1 MLNSSPS
8 CELKIHGTHCA
19 SCEVLIERRL
29 RALPGVRRVK
39 VNYADGRAVVESA
52 QPLSLDAVN
61 LAIRADGY
69 RASLWSSAS
78 AQPRGARH
86 YVEVGAIFLVLY
98 ALAHMLGQFKLLPAG
113 LGVST
118 SMGLGTVFLIGLVA
132 AVSSCIAV
140 TGGLLLAVA
149 AKHQERHPQ
158 ATGAQRFRP
167 HLYFNLGRI
176 IGYTAFGA
184 AVGALGSLVALS
196 PQLNGVVMVV
206 ASLLMVLLG
215 LQLLHLFPRVSRL
228 RLVPKWLAHRIHAVS
243 NSDRPAAPFLLG
255 AATFFLPCGFTQA
268 LQFYVLTTGSA
279 ARGALVMLV
288 FSLATLPALLAVGAV
303 SSFARGAVQ
312 RYVLKFSGALVVML
326 GVANIGNGATL
337 AGWSLGP
344 VATQAVSVRADPN
357 VTLENGV
364 QVVRTRVDSRGYTPS
379 HVTLRQGVPVRW
391 EIDGV
396 NTYGCQSVILVPRL
410 GLTTVVA
417 PGPNVVEFTPNV
429 SGEVPFHCS
438 MGMFR
443 GSFTV
448 VASGEP
454 AAAPRVP
461 TPACDPTIANC
472 LPAATSQRI
481 RMEVSRERGFY
492 PPVLYA
498 RAGDP
503 IELTVDDQ
511 VPLGGCMGV
520 MVIPRLRVAKP
531 LALGTNTLRFTAPT
545 AGAYPITCSMGTH
558 LATLVV
564 TED

>member
-1 MLNSSPS
+1 MSNSSSS
-8 CELKIHGTHCA
+8 CEFKIHGTHCA

-29 RALPGVRRVK
+29 RALPGVRRAK
-39 VNYADGRAVVESA
+39 VNYATGQAVVESA

-61 LAIRADGY
+61 GAISADGY
-69 RASLWSSAS
+69 RASLGSTDAS
-78 AQPRGARH
+78 VPGGARH

-98 ALAHMLGQFKLLPAG
+98 ALAHVLGQFTLLPAG
-113 LGVST
+113 LGVSS
-118 SMGLGTVFLIGLVA
+118 SMSLATVFLIGLVA

-176 IGYTAFGA
+176 VGYTGFGA
-184 AVGALGSLVALS
+184 AVGALGSLVSLS
-196 PQLNGVVMVV
+196 PQLNGVLMVA

-228 RLVPKWLAHRIHAVS
+228 RLVPKRLAHRIHAMS
-243 NSDRPAAPFLLG
+243 GSDRPAAPFLLG

-268 LQFYVLTTGSA
+268 LQLHVLATGSA
-279 ARGALVMLV
+279 WRGALTMLV
-288 FSLATLPALLAVGAV
+288 FSLGTLPALLAVGAA
-303 SSFARGAVQ
+303 SSFTRGVVQ
-312 RYVLKFSGALVVML
+312 RYLLKFSGALVVML

-344 VATQAVSVRADPN
+344 VETQAVSVSADPN
-357 VTLENGV
+357 VSLENGV

-379 HVTLRQGVPVRW
+379 HVTLQQGVPVRW
-391 EIDGV
+391 ELDGV

-410 GLTTVVA
+410 GLTTVVV
-417 PGPNVVEFTPNV
+417 PGPNVVEFTPTV

-438 MGMFR
+438 MGMYR

-448 VASGEP
+448 VASGAP
-454 AAAPRVP
+454 ALAPSP
-461 TPACDPTIANC
+461 SAPACDPSIANC
-472 LPAATSQRI
+472 LPPAASQRI

-503 IELTVDDQ
+503 VELTVDDQ

-520 MVIPRLRVAKP
+520 MVIPQLRVAKP
-531 LALGTNTLRFTAPT
+531 LALGQNTLTFTPPT
-545 AGAYPITCSMGTH
+545 AGSYPITCSMGTL

-564 TED
+564 TEK